1 VETSLVLTTV
11 SMMAQGDESPMNL
24 NLFSAVA
31 SATSRFYSP
40 ECLEDEFSEL
50 RIDGVL
56 RSSLDAR
63 ACGNVGPSMNR
74 NSREDYACPLAIQA
88 DPGLL

>member
-1 VETSLVLTTV
+1 
-11 SMMAQGDESPMNL
+11 MAKFAFWG
-24 NLFSAVA
+24 
-31 SATSRFYSP
+31 
-40 ECLEDEFSEL
+40 FSEVEL
-50 RIDGVL
+50 PLYGVL

-88 DPGLL
+88 DRGLL